1 MPSDLAMAVFFPR
14 YCSNAGKDSKTNAGD
29 YIGSALNEVSDS
41 RTPPAPPNLH
51 AFFRFGIFKSRLRQ
65 PGLTSALQTMSG
77 PSTLAQTPSQSIS
90 VDLHNA
96 LSILL
101 PRGRRSKK
109 KNKKKNRFIVWQNVL
124 DAPPILIF
132 LSFFFSSLLL
142 PLPFRI
148 SPFVMIGR

>member
-109 KNKKKNRFIVWQNVL
+109 KNKKKTGLSSGKTCLMPLLSSSFSPSSF
-124 DAPPILIF
+124 PP
-132 LSFFFSSLLL
+132 SFFPSLSVF
-142 PLPFRI
+142 PL
-148 SPFVMIGR
+148 S